1 MLSKADQA
9 KYPVLPDAVEYVRQR
24 GLTIEELSDQSYAT
38 ILDRAEERL
47 KEAIAKGIVSSEWQ
61 NDDVEI
67 LSFPV
72 AVYLTTI
79 LRDDWV
85 RRRFALAESRR
96 TSQFLLNEDIGRVAE
111 IATKTFGWKI
121 DPAGVEVSEV
131 APILRVDFKSYIKNA
146 LKIREFKWKLTN
158 RVLDHGFVRVSKDE
172 ATRLLQEEVQSRI
185 LSRVKSI
192 PMEQPSFLK
201 DRVERLRKLVSE
213 RRATAAFSELPETVV
228 PAAMPPCMRNLYDS
242 MHSGKHIPHIGRF
255 ALTSFLVNAGVNQEG
270 ILLLFK
276 TAADFDE
283 KKTRYQVEHIA
294 GARGGKTKYKPPKC
308 ATLRTHGLCITP
320 DDLCRQISH
329 PISYYRTR
337 LRKVFPRGRRYAE
350 KR

>member
-9 KYPVLPDAVEYVRQR
+9 KYPVAPDAVEYVRQR
-24 GLTIEELSDQSYAT
+24 GLTIEELSDQSYMT

-47 KEAIAKGIVSSEWQ
+47 KEAIAKGVISSEWQ

-72 AVYLTTI
+72 AVYLATI

-96 TSQFLLNEDIGRVAE
+96 ASQFLLNEDINRVAE
-111 IATKTFGWKI
+111 VATKTFGWKV
-121 DPAGVEVSEV
+121 DLAGVEVSEV
-131 APILRVDFKSYIKNA
+131 APILKLDFKNYIKNA

-158 RVLDHGFVRVSKDE
+158 RIVDHGFVEVSKDE
-172 ATRLLQEEVQSRI
+172 SARLLQEEIQSRI
-185 LSRVKSI
+185 LSRMKDI
-192 PMEQPSFLK
+192 PTEQPSFLK
-201 DRVERLRKLVSE
+201 GRIERLRRLVSE
-213 RRATAAFSELPETVV
+213 RRATAAFPELPETVV
-228 PAAMPPCMRNLYDS
+228 PAAMPPCIRNLYDS

-255 ALTSFLVNAGVNQEG
+255 ALTSFLVNAGASQED

-329 PISYYRTR
+329 PLSYYRTR
-337 LRKVFPRGRRYAE
+337 LRRGLPRGRRYAE
-350 KR
+350 K